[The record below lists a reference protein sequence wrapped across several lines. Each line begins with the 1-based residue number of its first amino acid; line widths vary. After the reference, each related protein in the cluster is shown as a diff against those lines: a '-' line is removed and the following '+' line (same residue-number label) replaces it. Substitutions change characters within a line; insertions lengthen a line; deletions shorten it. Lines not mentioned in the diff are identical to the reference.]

1 MNYDTYYK
9 ILTIIYCAYLLIA
22 SLVMLM
28 MYKNDKKRAING
40 SARIKEKNLLLGS
53 ILGGAIG
60 SFIGRLLFH
69 HKTDKKYFSLVIYLN
84 LVLDALVLVL
94 LVTKLV

>member
-28 MYKNDKKRAING
+28 MYKNDKKERLMVVLELKR
-40 SARIKEKNLLLGS
+40 RI
-53 ILGGAIG
+53 
-60 SFIGRLLFH
+60 
-69 HKTDKKYFSLVIYLN
+69 YF
-84 LVLDALVLVL
+84 
-94 LVTKLV
+94 

>member
-28 MYKNDKKRAING
+28 MYKNDKKK
-40 SARIKEKNLLLGS
+40 S
-53 ILGGAIG
+53 
-60 SFIGRLLFH
+60 
-69 HKTDKKYFSLVIYLN
+69 D
-84 LVLDALVLVL
+84 
-94 LVTKLV
+94 

>member
-53 ILGGAIG
+53 ILG
-60 SFIGRLLFH
+60 
-69 HKTDKKYFSLVIYLN
+69 
-84 LVLDALVLVL
+84 
-94 LVTKLV
+94 

>member
-28 MYKNDKKRAING
+28 MYKND
-40 SARIKEKNLLLGS
+40 KEKNLLLGS

-84 LVLDALVLVL
+84 LVLEALVLVL

>member
-28 MYKNDKKRAING
+28 MYKNDKKRAI
-40 SARIKEKNLLLGS
+40 IK
-53 ILGGAIG
+53 
-60 SFIGRLLFH
+60 
-69 HKTDKKYFSLVIYLN
+69 
-84 LVLDALVLVL
+84 
-94 LVTKLV
+94 

>member
-53 ILGGAIG
+53 ILGGAIV
-60 SFIGRLLFH
+60 SLLAVFCFIIKLTRNISPLLF
-69 HKTDKKYFSLVIYLN
+69 I
-84 LVLDALVLVL
+84 
-94 LVTKLV
+94 

>member
-60 SFIGRLLFH
+60 YLFKFSTRSLSFSIISH
-69 HKTDKKYFSLVIYLN
+69 
-84 LVLDALVLVL
+84 
-94 LVTKLV
+94 